1 MAKIQKL
8 KNQMV
13 NEFESVFT
21 FCKRVLTASTSLNL
35 TIATLETLLKFIG
48 WIPVQFVY
56 QNDLVAI
63 LESNVNSISRTLLK
77 SACLHNMYIS

>member
-21 FCKRVLTASTSLNL
+21 FCKRVLSASTSLNL

-63 LESNVNSISRTLLK
+63 LESNVNSFSHALSS
-77 SACLHNMYIS
+77 SACLHPMYIV